1 MSHLTLAGGALGLL
15 LAVAYLVTALY
26 LKKEPILAVA
36 VNILFSTVGATGAV
50 RLIGFSLTDQFKIAT
65 KDPGNGVIWNISPDD
80 GIILWAGAAALAWC
94 SVQTVWQAFKKI

>member
-1 MSHLTLAGGALGLL
+1 VSQLTFAGGVLGLL
-15 LAVAYLVTALY
+15 LAFAYCATALY

-50 RLIGFSLTDQFKIAT
+50 RLIGFSLTDQFKVAT